1 MKKTHPICDAMT
13 TKLELPTSEHPLKC
27 SERKEGEEETTNTRK
42 KERQTA
48 KYCLIYCVCI
58 CGGKT
63 RATTEPNAVSIY
75 WKTYRERK
83 KTPKLEMI
91 KKLSTWKSISN
102 VEYLIF
108 ETRLCVEI
116 TKFQSELTKLQ
127 RTERCETQNIQRQFS
142 FPSTNLFV
150 TVAERQQN
158 TTTTQKKRRWEETE
172 TRLRCLCF
180 FWGLSSSSSLSIWP
194 RQVMTKHNAFSVC
207 VAITQDTHTR
217 TVTHT

>member
-1 MKKTHPICDAMT
+1 M
-13 TKLELPTSEHPLKC
+13 
-27 SERKEGEEETTNTRK
+27 
-42 KERQTA
+42 
-48 KYCLIYCVCI
+48 
-58 CGGKT
+58 
-63 RATTEPNAVSIY
+63 
-75 WKTYRERK
+75 
-83 KTPKLEMI
+83 
-91 KKLSTWKSISN
+91 
-102 VEYLIF
+102 EYLIF

-158 TTTTQKKRRWEETE
+158 TTTTTKKKKMRRNRNKTA
-172 TRLRCLCF
+172 LSLF
-180 FWGLSSSSSLSIWP
+180 FWGLSSSSLSIWP

-217 TVTHT
+217 THTRSFHSHSPFLNHAKTGLSEREREGEIHRRTTRYARPTSAPAAAASASTSASTSTSTSS

>member
-1 MKKTHPICDAMT
+1 MRCDDDEVRTANERTPIKMQREEGRRGRNNKYPKKRKTDRKI
-13 TKLELPTSEHPLKC
+13 LPHILWVCMCLWGKNPRHNGTKC
-27 SERKEGEEETTNTRK
+27 SFNILKNLQRAK
-42 KERQTA
+42 K
-48 KYCLIYCVCI
+48 
-58 CGGKT
+58 
-63 RATTEPNAVSIY
+63 N
-75 WKTYRERK
+75 
-83 KTPKLEMI
+83 PKLEMI

-158 TTTTQKKRRWEETE
+158 TATTTKKKKMRRNRNKT
-172 TRLRCLCF
+172 TLSLF
-180 FWGLSSSSSLSIWP
+180 FWVSPPLLLSP
-194 RQVMTKHNAFSVC
+194 YGQGR
-207 VAITQDTHTR
+207 
-217 TVTHT
+217 